1 MPLTPAT
8 DSRFIFGVPDQTDD
22 YQLSN
27 NRGVAPLITQSL
39 MLIDFVDNDSATYG
53 CEATNGAG
61 DF

>member
-1 MPLTPAT
+1 MPLTRAT

-39 MLIDFVDNDSATYG
+39 MLIDSDSATYG